1 MRIKQIIIENFQ
13 SYKYEVLDDT
23 SDRINLVLGQN
34 GHGKSNIINGTIWFL
49 FESSFLPAFLA
60 VCFVIT
66 DKYPLTRDEE
76 RKALINV
83 RQPFSFSF

>member
-34 GHGKSNIINGTIWFL
+34 GHGKSNIINGTI
-49 FESSFLPAFLA
+49 
-60 VCFVIT
+60 
-66 DKYPLTRDEE
+66 
-76 RKALINV
+76 
-83 RQPFSFSF
+83 